1 MVKKLCRVCVA
12 CVAGCVCFRRIL
24 NVFVEMFVF
33 AGVGQEICHT
43 YVVISEN
50 TL

>member
-1 MVKKLCRVCVA
+1 MVKKVRRVFVA
-12 CVAGCVCFRRIL
+12 CVAGSVFFRRIL

-50 TL
+50 KL